1 MATHLPITV
10 TKVTLIRT
18 SNKVRDI
25 TETQWLSYFAFIMFE
40 IKPNLIQIPLR
51 NHCIKSLKSLLTF
64 NPKNMLHINCKIP
77 FSLLISSQLLQL
89 VQIMPFLLPYR
100 NILPDL
106 FTVTWIDV
114 IERHIGVFIQWN
126 QHLAKWIDQCRVT
139 PCLVN
144 FWIVFILSTT
154 YPNGIALGVKGATSQ

>member
-1 MATHLPITV
+1 M
-10 TKVTLIRT
+10 R
-18 SNKVRDI
+18 
-25 TETQWLSYFAFIMFE
+25 
-40 IKPNLIQIPLR
+40 
-51 NHCIKSLKSLLTF
+51 
-64 NPKNMLHINCKIP
+64 HINCKIP

-114 IERHIGVFIQWN
+114 IKRHIGVFIQRN
-126 QHLAKWIDQCRVT
+126 QHLAKWIDQRRVT
-139 PCLVN
+139 PCLIN
-144 FWIVFILSTT
+144 FWVVFILSAT